1 MKDSYKQCLEEILS
15 NGQISDKINENQRQ
29 SIDAMIELLSFCE
42 YEELCDIVKAKTDE
56 KLVIFEEDKEDR
68 KTAFDI
74 AIKYGFCGD
83 CRRKFEDKFCI
94 QCDCYQNSV
103 KIIKKAMIGK

>member
-1 MKDSYKQCLEEILS
+1 MRGLGSRKPI
-15 NGQISDKINENQRQ
+15 GFRQ
-29 SIDAMIELLSFCE
+29 W
-42 YEELCDIVKAKTDE
+42 V
-56 KLVIFEEDKEDR
+56 VHEDKEDR